1 MTKQTLYF
9 NYFAPFVYSSD
20 EDYRKHWNMEKFCEF
35 MLQNRKRIDSSVEL
49 GEEVADFEWTEQNYD
64 SKNNLYWFRISKNR
78 TKNIPSIKH
87 LKEEGQPVSLDKEAY
102 VGNYTIYV
110 FDPVKNL
117 IFIQSNFYGLTTRQS
132 ELTLSVLRERYK
144 QNQGEKIENT
154 AVKLEPIIDPNALL
168 RIKESEYIRK
178 IAIKGSDV
186 NSLAAEDIKSET
198 LHYATKATQKTSG
211 INFELTLSLGKGNR
225 DKSIDRKE
233 VSEIINDVARLRSR
247 NQDVGLKISA
257 KEDLNHSVELIDF
270 VEPRLKS
277 NLTLDFPNRET
288 PGAEFIYQNFLEQ
301 NLLDRDTGDGYTRGF
316 LQKARTYVDW

>member
-1 MTKQTLYF
+1 
-9 NYFAPFVYSSD
+9 
-20 EDYRKHWNMEKFCEF
+20 
-35 MLQNRKRIDSSVEL
+35 MLQNRKGIDSSVEL

-87 LKEEGQPVSLDKEAY
+87 LKEERQPVSLDKEAY

-186 NSLAAEDIKSET
+186 NRLAAEDIKSET

-301 NLLDRDTGDGYTRGF
+301 NLLDKDTGDGYTRGF